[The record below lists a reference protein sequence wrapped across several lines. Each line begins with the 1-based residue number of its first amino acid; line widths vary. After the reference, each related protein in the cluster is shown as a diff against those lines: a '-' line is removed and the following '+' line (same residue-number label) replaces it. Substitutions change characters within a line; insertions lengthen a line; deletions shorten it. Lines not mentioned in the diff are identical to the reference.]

1 MKVKPKE
8 VLVNLPVVLMFDSE
22 DEVAEFAAT
31 INTIIH
37 GKVKIKYEV
46 VGKLQ
51 EQYAGLIYIN
61 RNLESQELREEFLK
75 MIDMEEM
82 INENSPYPEEN
93 PDAV

>member
-22 DEVAEFAAT
+22 EKVAEFAST

-46 VGKLQ
+46 VGQLQ
-51 EQYAGLIYIN
+51 GQYAGLIYIN

-75 MIDMEEM
+75 MIDMEEL
-82 INENSPYPEEN
+82 SQQQ
-93 PDAV
+93 